1 MTGSHFYITTP
12 IYYANDRP
20 HIGHAYTT
28 TLADVLARY
37 HRLLGYETYFLTG
50 TDEHG
55 QKVQQAAAARGVTP
69 QAQVDEYHQR
79 FKELWQK
86 LNITYDRFIRTTDPD
101 HTAFVQK
108 SLQEL
113 YDKGEI
119 YEEIYAGWYSVG
131 EERFYTDDELVDGKD
146 PVSGKPVEWL
156 EEKNYFFKMSKYQDA
171 LIKHINDNPD
181 FILPDFRKNEV
192 LGFLRQPLQDLC
204 ISRPKS
210 RLEWGIPL
218 PFDENFVT
226 YVWFD
231 ALLNY
236 QTGVLDQRFKD
247 GADPWPA
254 DFHLIGKDILTTHA
268 VYWPTML
275 MGMGRKL
282 PKHILAHGWW
292 LMPERSE
299 NRVGSEKNAGDA
311 KNDAPAGEKI
321 SKSKG
326 NVVDPLAYAEKYGV
340 DVVRY
345 FLMRDMVLGQ
355 DATFSHDLFVSR
367 VNTDLANDLGNA
379 INRVNKFVLSKF
391 DGVLPAPVAPGG
403 DLIAYAKANPD
414 ADLALECDLQ
424 AAALA
429 TIESTAKLLKKD
441 MKLSF
446 ALEEVAGL
454 VRKVNRYLEQR
465 APWKLAKEFDS
476 KLAKLEPGP
485 DNPLPTVLYT
495 TAETLRI
502 ALVLLSPVMPDKT
515 RAGLAMLGRT
525 AEATHADLSWG
536 VLKGGESLAA
546 QAALFP
552 RLENETEQAGG
563 AAAQK
568 SGQKD
573 AANAKQ
579 KNKKQQQNQAPVDPA
594 AKLEFRVAQIAEVAD
609 HPDADGLYVLTIDLG
624 QAEQRTVCAGLKKVY
639 SPEELKDRKVV
650 LFANLKPAKLRGV
663 ESRGMLLAADLPEEG
678 AALIEPGEI
687 PVGTTLQFGDIAVTP
702 KSKVSVKDFDKLDL
716 RVKAGRVL
724 YGENSM
730 RSSESGDL
738 LIQSDAPDGASVH

>member
-1 MTGSHFYITTP
+1 MTDRHFYITTP

-28 TLADVLARY
+28 TLADVLVRY
-37 HRLLGYETYFLTG
+37 HRLLGYETFFLTG

-69 QAQVDEYHQR
+69 QQQVDEFHER
-79 FKELWQK
+79 FKQLWQK

-101 HTAFVQK
+101 HIAFVQQ
-108 SLQEL
+108 SLKEL
-113 YDKGEI
+113 YDRGEI
-119 YEEIYAGWYSVG
+119 YEEVYSGWYSVG
-131 EERFYTDDELVDGKD
+131 EERFLTDDELVDGKD
-146 PVSGKPVEWL
+146 PISGKPVEWL
-156 EEKNYFFKMSKYQDA
+156 EEKNYFFKMSKYQEA
-171 LIKHINDNPD
+171 LIQHINEHPD

-218 PFDENFVT
+218 PFDEDFVT

-236 QTGVLDQRFKD
+236 QTGVLGKQYTD
-247 GADPWPA
+247 GSDPWPA

-292 LMPERSE
+292 LTP
-299 NRVGSEKNAGDA
+299 KPTQDDANADQ
-311 KNDAPAGEKI
+311 NDDAGEKM

-326 NVVDPLAYAEKYGV
+326 NVVDPLAYAETYGV

-355 DATFSHDLFVSR
+355 DATFSHDLFISR

-379 INRVNKFVLSKF
+379 INRVNKFVISNYNS
-391 DGVLPAPVAPGG
+391 VLPAPIAPER
-403 DLIAYAKANPD
+403 DFVAYAKANPTVD
-414 ADLALECDLQ
+414 VTLESELQ
-424 AAALA
+424 AAALGAIEKTA
-429 TIESTAKLLKKD
+429 TLLKKE

-446 ALEEVAGL
+446 ALEEIAGL

-465 APWKLAKEFDS
+465 APWKLAKV
-476 KLAKLEPGP
+476 EPGP
-485 DNPLPTVLYT
+485 ENLLPTVLYT
-495 TAETLRI
+495 TAETLRV
-502 ALVLLSPVMPDKT
+502 ALSLLSPVMPEKT
-515 RAGLAMLGRT
+515 RVGLGMLGIQR
-525 AEATHADLSWG
+525 EPSQADLVWG
-536 VLKGGESLAA
+536 VLKGGETFQA

-552 RLENETEQAGG
+552 RIETASKKD
-563 AAAQK
+563 ANA
-568 SGQKD
+568 GQKQND
-573 AANAKQ
+573 SGS
-579 KNKKQQQNQAPVDPA
+579 KKGSKNQADNPVDPA
-594 AKLEFRVAQIAEVAD
+594 TKLEFRVAQIAAVEN
-609 HPDADGLYVLTIDLG
+609 HPDADGLYVLTVDAG
-624 QAEQRTVCAGLKKVY
+624 GGETRTVCAGLKASYK
-639 SPEELKDRKVV
+639 PEELQDRRVV

-663 ESRGMLLAADLPEEG
+663 ESRGMLLAADLPDEK
-678 AALIEPGEI
+678 ASLIDPGSIAVGTVLQFGEI
-687 PVGTTLQFGDIAVTP
+687 PVAP
-702 KSKVSVKDFDKLDL
+702 KSKVSIKDFDRLAL
-716 RVKAGRVL
+716 SVKNHSIV
-724 YGENSM
+724 YGEKSLGSGETSV
-730 RSSESGDL
+730 RSE
-738 LIQSDAPDGASVH
+738 APDGSAVH

>member
-1 MTGSHFYITTP
+1 MTDKHFYITTP

-28 TLADVLARY
+28 TLADVLVRY
-37 HRLLGYETYFLTG
+37 HRLLGYDTFFLTG

-101 HTAFVQK
+101 HIAFVQQ

-113 YDKGEI
+113 FDKGEI
-119 YEEIYAGWYSVG
+119 YEEVYAGWYSVG
-131 EERFYTDDELVDGKD
+131 EERFLTDDELVDGKD
-146 PVSGKPVEWL
+146 PVSGKAVEWI
-156 EEKNYFFKMSKYQDA
+156 EEKNYFFKMSKYQQA
-171 LIKHINDNPD
+171 LVQYIEDHPD

-192 LGFLRQPLQDLC
+192 LGFLRQPLHDLC

-236 QTGVLDQRFKD
+236 QSGVRGKRYPD
-247 GADPWPA
+247 GGDPWPA

-292 LMPERSE
+292 LTPKPTADASEAPE
-299 NRVGSEKNAGDA
+299 
-311 KNDAPAGEKI
+311 NDAGEKM

-326 NVVDPLAYAEKYGV
+326 NVVDPLAYAEEYGV

-355 DATFSHDLFVSR
+355 DATFSHELFVNR

-391 DGVLPAPVAPGG
+391 EGVLPAPVAPDG
-403 DLIAYAKANPD
+403 DLIAYARARPD
-414 ADLALECDLQ
+414 ADLALESELQ
-424 AAALA
+424 TAALA
-429 TIESTAKLLKKD
+429 TIENTAKLLSKE

-446 ALEEVAGL
+446 ALEEVAVL

-465 APWKLAKEFDS
+465 APWKLAK
-476 KLAKLEPGP
+476 LEAGP
-485 DNPLPTVLYT
+485 ENPLPTVLYT
-495 TAETLRI
+495 TAETLRV
-502 ALVLLSPVMPDKT
+502 ALSLLSPVMPEKT
-515 RAGLAMLGRT
+515 KAGLAMLGVQKD
-525 AEATHADLSWG
+525 ASHSDLAWG
-536 VLKGGESLAA
+536 VLKGGETFAA

-552 RLENETEQAGG
+552 RIETRNESAQQKQKG
-563 AAAQK
+563 AQPGQIA
-568 SGQKD
+568 GQK
-573 AANAKQ
+573 KT
-579 KNKKQQQNQAPVDPA
+579 KTQQSAAPVDPA
-594 AKLEFRVAQIAEVAD
+594 AKLEFRVAKIAEVAD
-609 HPDADGLYVLTIDLG
+609 HPDADGLYV
-624 QAEQRTVCAGLKKVY
+624 
-639 SPEELKDRKVV
+639 
-650 LFANLKPAKLRGV
+650 
-663 ESRGMLLAADLPEEG
+663 
-678 AALIEPGEI
+678 
-687 PVGTTLQFGDIAVTP
+687 
-702 KSKVSVKDFDKLDL
+702 
-716 RVKAGRVL
+716 
-724 YGENSM
+724 
-730 RSSESGDL
+730 
-738 LIQSDAPDGASVH
+738 

>member
-1 MTGSHFYITTP
+1 MTDRHFYITTP

-55 QKVQQAAAARGVTP
+55 QKVQQAAAARGVSP

-79 FKELWQK
+79 FKELWGK

-101 HTAFVQK
+101 HMAFVQQ

-113 YDKGEI
+113 YDRGEI
-119 YEEIYAGWYSVG
+119 YEEVYAGWYSVG
-131 EERFYTDDELVDGKD
+131 EERFLTDDELVDGKD

-171 LIKHINDNPD
+171 LIKYIEDHPD
-181 FILPDFRKNEV
+181 FIMPDFRKNEV

-236 QTGVLDQRFKD
+236 QTGVLKKEYEN
-247 GADPWPA
+247 GEALWPA

-292 LMPERSE
+292 LTPKTDDAES
-299 NRVGSEKNAGDA
+299 SAGDS
-311 KNDAPAGEKI
+311 AGEKM

-355 DATFSHDLFVSR
+355 DATFSHELFVNR

-391 DGVLPAPVAPGG
+391 EGVLPAPLAPNG
-403 DLIAYAKANPD
+403 DFVAYAQANPD
-414 ADLALECDLQ
+414 ADPKYLEPESQLQ
-424 AAALA
+424 NAALA
-429 TIESTAKLLKKD
+429 TIEKAAEYLHKE

-446 ALEEVAGL
+446 ALEEVAAL
-454 VRKVNRYLEQR
+454 VRQVNRYLEQR
-465 APWKLAKEFDS
+465 APWKLAK
-476 KLAKLEPGP
+476 LEAGA

-502 ALVLLSPVMPDKT
+502 ALTLLSPVMPQKT
-515 RAGLAMLGRT
+515 ADGLAMLGCTRI
-525 AEATHADLSWG
+525 EGLSVADLKWG
-536 VLKGGESLAA
+536 VLKGGERLEARD
-546 QAALFP
+546 ALFP
-552 RLENETEQAGG
+552 RIETQPDAKSAGDQQPKPGKQKKQKGQQAGS
-563 AAAQK
+563 K
-568 SGQKD
+568 GQ
-573 AANAKQ
+573 Q
-579 KNKKQQQNQAPVDPA
+579 GPVDPA
-594 AKLEFRVAQIAEVAD
+594 AKLDFRVAQITAVED
-609 HPDADGLYVLTIDLG
+609 HPDADGLYVLTVNTGESED
-624 QAEQRTVCAGLKKVY
+624 ERTVCAGLKASY
-639 SPEELKDRKVV
+639 APDQLRQRKVV

-663 ESRGMLLAADLPEEG
+663 ESRGMLLAADLPDDK
-678 AALIEPGEI
+678 AALLDPGDI
-687 PVGTTLQFGDIAVTP
+687 PVGEALSFGDMELQP
-702 KSKVSVKDFDKLDL
+702 KSKVSVKDFDKLNL
-716 RVKAGRVL
+716 RVKGGQVF
-724 YGENSM
+724 YGELAM
-730 RSSESGDL
+730 GAGKATV
-738 LIQSDAPDGASVH
+738 QSDAPDEAAVH